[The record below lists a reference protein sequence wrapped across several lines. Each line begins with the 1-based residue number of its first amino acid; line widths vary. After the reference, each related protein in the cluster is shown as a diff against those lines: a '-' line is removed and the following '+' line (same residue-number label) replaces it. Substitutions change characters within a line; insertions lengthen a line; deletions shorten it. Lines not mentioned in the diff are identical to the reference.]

1 MAETP
6 TPSQAQEQE
15 QRAQENAEQEVLNDG
30 PVQNDVVDQSQTDPN
45 GEDVNGSSGQ
55 GGLDRD
61 VNSILANL
69 NQEQLASIVAAARA
83 SEGGA
88 NGDYANTS
96 GVDASSILAA
106 LPPHLGQAASALTS
120 FASSFKRDQED
131 GEQREEGNTEN
142 HQIEQGEQG
151 EHVQQAENQADGEQ
165 TGEGGEEVKKVDG
178 EESKQEHQ
186 QYDETNPDD
195 SLAQTTEPPGDQTT
209 DDYRNENATQAAIAA
224 MESLAAQTGLDLQDQ
239 NGKGGRA
246 KRETGPEA
254 ERLRKDQ
261 HKEVERKRREQISN
275 GITELAAIVPGCD
288 AKGINKTAIINA
300 AVRYIMELKNNEA
313 SNIEK
318 WTLEKLLMDQ
328 AMGDLN
334 AQLEAHR
341 KELSRLRAELG
352 LPDEPLEEPQHYEEG
367 EEGTGEQ
374 EGDQHQQN
382 GEQMEG
388 VEGTEEH
395 HPQETHDD
403 AIDPNLDPENAQ
415 AKQELGEGQGTE
427 NADGLPADETD
438 ERASESKTLTGKDSK
453 VHLREEE
460 DAVNAV
466 TSAQEAGGDRTKR
479 SRNA

>member
-1 MAETP
+1 MAGTPPPPQEHEQQNAAET
-6 TPSQAQEQE
+6 
-15 QRAQENAEQEVLNDG
+15 AEQEVD
-30 PVQNDVVDQSQTDPN
+30 PAIQTDIDQ
-45 GEDVNGSSGQ
+45 GQADDMEAAAAQ
-55 GGLDRD
+55 GGMDRD

-88 NGDYANTS
+88 NGDYSNTS

-120 FASSFKRDQED
+120 FASSFKRDQDEGEHRED
-131 GEQREEGNTEN
+131 GNGEN
-142 HQIEQGEQG
+142 QQVEHGDQG
-151 EHVQQAENQADGEQ
+151 EHQAEGHAEQ
-165 TGEGGEEVKKVDG
+165 TGKKGEELKHD
-178 EESKQEHQ
+178 QH

-239 NGKGGRA
+239 NGKGRA
-246 KRETGPEA
+246 KRDTGPEA

-275 GITELAAIVPGCD
+275 GITELGAMVPGCD
-288 AKGINKTAIINA
+288 AKGINKTAIINS
-300 AVRYIMELKNNEA
+300 AVRYIIELKENEA

-334 AQLEAHR
+334 ARLEAHK

-352 LPDEPLEEPQHYEEG
+352 LPDEPLDEPEHLQQYTDEEG
-367 EEGTGEQ
+367 EVEQ
-374 EGDQHQQN
+374 HQQQN

-388 VEGTEEH
+388 MEGGEEH
-395 HPQETHDD
+395 QEANNE
-403 AIDPNLDPENAQ
+403 AIDPNLDPS
-415 AKQELGEGQGTE
+415 AKDGLADGTDGAEGVAVEGTE
-427 NADGLPADETD
+427 GANDN
-438 ERASESKTLTGKDSK
+438 KTFAGKDPK
-453 VHLREEE
+453 VHLREE
-460 DAVNAV
+460 DDGVNA
-466 TSAQEAGGDRTKR
+466 TATTQEDGGDRAKR
-479 SRNA
+479 SRNV

>member
-1 MAETP
+1 MAGTP
-6 TPSQAQEQE
+6 PPPQEHEQQSLSQT
-15 QRAQENAEQEVLNDG
+15 AEQEVD
-30 PVQNDVVDQSQTDPN
+30 PAIQTDLDQN
-45 GEDVNGSSGQ
+45 QVDDLNAAAAQ
-55 GGLDRD
+55 GGMDRD
-61 VNSILANL
+61 VTSILANL

-88 NGDYANTS
+88 EGDYANTS

-120 FASSFKRDQED
+120 LTSSFKRDQEE
-131 GEQREEGNTEN
+131 GEQREDGNNEN
-142 HQIEQGEQG
+142 QQIEHG
-151 EHVQQAENQADGEQ
+151 EHQAEGHAEQ
-165 TGEGGEEVKKVDG
+165 TGEAGEDDKKGEELNHD
-178 EESKQEHQ
+178 HN

-209 DDYRNENATQAAIAA
+209 DDYRNEHATQAAIAA
-224 MESLAAQTGLDLQDQ
+224 MESLAAQTGLDLQDP

-246 KRETGPEA
+246 KRDTGPEA

-352 LPDEPLEEPQHYEEG
+352 LPDDPLEEPEQYTEGG
-367 EEGTGEQ
+367 EEQGLE
-374 EGDQHQQN
+374 QHQQQN
-382 GEQMEG
+382 GDHMEG
-388 VEGTEEH
+388 VEGGEEH
-395 HPQETHDD
+395 QQQQHQEANDE
-403 AIDPNLDPENAQ
+403 AIDPNLDPESVQ
-415 AKQELGEGQGTE
+415 AKEGLADGTE
-427 NADGLPADETD
+427 GAEGVPVEGTEIADGGNDN
-438 ERASESKTLTGKDSK
+438 KTFAGKDSK
-453 VHLREEE
+453 VHLREEDDGE
-460 DAVNAV
+460 NA
-466 TSAQEAGGDRTKR
+466 TATAQEDGGDRAKR
-479 SRNA
+479 SRNV

>member
-1 MAETP
+1 MAGTPPPQEHEQNAAET
-6 TPSQAQEQE
+6 
-15 QRAQENAEQEVLNDG
+15 AEQEID
-30 PVQNDVVDQSQTDPN
+30 PTMQTDVDQSQGDAN
-45 GEDVNGSSGQ
+45 VDDVNGSTGQ

-88 NGDYANTS
+88 NGDYSNTS

-120 FASSFKRDQED
+120 FASSFKRDQDE
-131 GEQREEGNTEN
+131 GEQREDGNAEN
-142 HQIEQGEQG
+142 QHVEHGEQG
-151 EHVQQAENQADGEQ
+151 ENQPEAHAEQSGQ
-165 TGEGGEEVKKVDG
+165 VGEEDKK
-178 EESKQEHQ
+178 EEDFKDEHH

-224 MESLAAQTGLDLQDQ
+224 MESLAAQTGLHLQDQ

-246 KRETGPEA
+246 KRDTGPEA

-352 LPDEPLEEPQHYEEG
+352 LPDEPLEEPQQYTEGG
-367 EEGTGEQ
+367 EEQGLE
-374 EGDQHQQN
+374 QHQQN

-388 VEGTEEH
+388 VEGGEEH
-395 HPQETHDD
+395 QEANDE
-403 AIDPNLDPENAQ
+403 AIDPNLDPETAQ
-415 AKQELGEGQGTE
+415 AKDGAVDGAGTE
-427 NADGLPADETD
+427 GAEITEAVND
-438 ERASESKTLTGKDSK
+438 SKAQFAGKDPK
-453 VHLREEE
+453 IHLREEE
-460 DAVNAV
+460 EEAVNTTAA
-466 TSAQEAGGDRTKR
+466 AQEDGGDRAKR